1 MSLFEPRR
9 EILPPTQQELWTEL
23 LPTAELGFV
32 LYGGTA
38 IALRLGHRAS
48 EDFDFFTEIE
58 LEKEALLEA
67 FPFIARS
74 TVLQDRL
81 NTFTVQVPSTQ
92 FRNVYT
98 KVSFFGSIAFGR
110 VGEPELTSDGILQVA
125 SLDDLMANKVKA
137 ILQRISAKDYI
148 DIAAML
154 NAGVSLDQGLAAA
167 RAMFGLAFQPSES
180 LRAMTYFEG
189 GDLHLVADDVRKT
202 LIGAASAVREL
213 PNIQLLSRSLSVP

>member
-48 EDFDFFTEIE
+48 E
-58 LEKEALLEA
+58 
-67 FPFIARS
+67 
-74 TVLQDRL
+74 
-81 NTFTVQVPSTQ
+81 
-92 FRNVYT
+92 
-98 KVSFFGSIAFGR
+98 
-110 VGEPELTSDGILQVA
+110 
-125 SLDDLMANKVKA
+125 
-137 ILQRISAKDYI
+137 
-148 DIAAML
+148 
-154 NAGVSLDQGLAAA
+154 
-167 RAMFGLAFQPSES
+167 QPSES